1 MGPPVARSGAGF
13 FGGVFQ
19 VLIPDN
25 AAAIMAGADAVNPR
39 FTAGWLDCAQH
50 CGFAT
55 GCGAGVAAGRRN
67 LLHMP
72 ACGTIFEALGQPVIM
87 ACRVRAV
94 SR

>member
-1 MGPPVARSGAGF
+1 
-13 FGGVFQ
+13 VFQ

-25 AAAIMAGADAVNPR
+25 AAAIVVGADAVNRGSPR
-39 FTAGWLDCAQH
+39 AGWDYAQH

-72 ACGTIFEALGQPVIM
+72 ACGTIFEALGQAVIM